1 MDLVFYFYVNGYSL
15 FWPNFNGCVL
25 FFSFLDGSFLDIQRE
40 EKTVQ
45 KAIRDAAKRND
56 MVSAKVLLLL
66 SNKFLFIDQFAKH
79 SLEFSTFIY
88 LFDKVRIFIGVFFD

>member
-1 MDLVFYFYVNGYSL
+1 MDLGFYFYVNGYSL

-66 SNKFLFIDQFAKH
+66 SNKFLFIDQ
-79 SLEFSTFIY
+79 LLSTLWNFQHLLFI
-88 LFDKVRIFIGVFFD
+88 